1 MSHTVTIKRPLRRLT
16 NGIETVEVQGNTVN
30 EIFNELEERFPG
42 IRKKL
47 CERNGE
53 LHRFINV
60 YVDGQDIRRLESLQ
74 TNVKDRSKVAIVTG
88 IAGE

>member
-1 MSHTVTIKRPLRRLT
+1 MPQTVILKRPLRRLT
-16 NGIETVEVQGNTVN
+16 NGLETVEVQGETVN
-30 EIFNELEERFPG
+30 EIFNQLEARFPG

-47 CERNGE
+47 CTGNDD

-60 YVDGQDIRRLESLQ
+60 YVDGENIRFLNRLQ
-74 TNVKDRSKVAIVTG
+74 TVVRDQSKVWIVTA

>member
-1 MSHTVTIKRPLRRLT
+1 MSQIVTMKRHLRHLT
-16 NGIETVEVQGNTVN
+16 NGIETVEVQGDTVN
-30 EIFNELEERFPG
+30 DIFNQLEERFPG

-60 YVDGQDIRRLESLQ
+60 YVDGQDIRYLDSLQ
-74 TNVKDRSKVAIVTG
+74 TNVKDKAKVSIVTG
-88 IAGE
+88 IAGA

>member
-1 MSHTVTIKRPLRRLT
+1 MSQTVTIKRHLRRLT
-16 NGIETVEVQGNTVN
+16 NGVETIEVQGNTVN
-30 EIFNELEERFPG
+30 DIFNQLEERFPG
-42 IRKKL
+42 IRMKL

-60 YVDGQDIRRLESLQ
+60 YVDGQNIRYLDSLQ
-74 TNVKDRSKVAIVTG
+74 TNVKDKAKVSIVTG

>member
-1 MSHTVTIKRPLRRLT
+1 MSQTVTIKRHLRHLT

-30 EIFNELEERFPG
+30 DIFNQLEERFPG

-60 YVDGQDIRRLESLQ
+60 YVDGQDIRYLDSLQ
-74 TNVKDRSKVAIVTG
+74 TNVKDKSKVSIVTG
-88 IAGE
+88 IAGA